1 MPSSLVTDEDYDAE
15 IESVVPRWRR
25 EVLPSP
31 SQSRVSAKYRSQ
43 HSIQL
48 PSGSLLI
55 TLRPDAEEP
64 GWLVPAIGLL
74 SRLGSLPENWDS
86 YGARSISLHSV
97 AGVLTLLGRLMTDTT
112 PRPALVP
119 TRNGGIQIEWHTKGI
134 DLEIQVSPTGLYRA
148 SFEDSRLGTEWAGD
162 ITSNLS
168 PLREVLTRLAT
179 G

>member
-15 IESVVPRWRR
+15 IESPVPRWRR

-48 PSGSLLI
+48 PGGSLLI
-55 TLRPDAEEP
+55 TLPPDAEEP
-64 GWLVPAIGLL
+64 GWLASAIELL
-74 SRLGSLPENWDS
+74 SRLGSLAENWDS
-86 YGARSISLHSV
+86 YGARSISLHAV
-97 AGVLTLLGRLMTDTT
+97 AGVLKLLAVLMTDTT
-112 PRPALVP
+112 PLPALVP

-148 SFEDSRLGTEWAGD
+148 SFEDSRRGTEWAGD
-162 ITSNLS
+162 VTSNLG
-168 PLREVLTRLAT
+168 PLREVFTRLSA